1 MAHPLRSL
9 AASLLLALEDLAFH
23 LLHRRPAPAAR
34 AALTPA
40 VTWPAVTWHLPRDP
54 FGRPN

>member
-1 MAHPLRSL
+1 MDHPLRSL

-23 LLHRRPAPAAR
+23 LLQRRPAPPAR
-34 AALTPA
+34 PALAPA
-40 VTWPAVTWHLPRDP
+40 VTWRLPRDP